1 MRKFVI
7 FELPFRGRDEFL
19 PLAGHPALD
28 VKWVKP
34 QQYRGGA
41 DVIILPGSGR
51 TMSDLVYLRQNGGDR
66 LIREHLARGGAVVG
80 ICGGYQMLGERL
92 YDPFL
97 KQGEDKELSGIG
109 LLPIRTTFGPEMM
122 QSKTKAR
129 LQLAWDGDAAG
140 DAAGDAVEGVEIR
153 SGYSEVIGSSR
164 ADETVSNASIYA
176 AFQPLN
182 LIVERV
188 FQEPAPERQ
197 SIDVGKGKLVD
208 WKPGQEKLDGLVSS
222 DRKIWGSYI
231 HLIFH
236 NPAFRR
242 AFFATM
248 P

>member
-1 MRKFVI
+1 MRKLVI

-19 PLAGHPALD
+19 PLAGDPTMD
-28 VKWVKP
+28 VRWVKP
-34 QQYRGGA
+34 QHYRGGA

-51 TMSDLVYLRQNGGDR
+51 TMSDLVYLRENGGDR
-66 LIREHLARGGAVVG
+66 LIREHLSQGGTVVG

-97 KQGEDKELSGIG
+97 KQGEHAELSGIG
-109 LLPIRTTFGPEMM
+109 LLPIQTTFGPRMM

-129 LQLAWDGDAAG
+129 LASGICKG
-140 DAAGDAVEGVEIR
+140 ETVEGVEIR
-153 SGYSEVIGSSR
+153 SGYSEVNPARPPRFSP
-164 ADETVSNASIYA
+164 D
-176 AFQPLN
+176 AFLPLHT
-182 LIVERV
+182 IDQRDY
-188 FQEPAPERQ
+188 QEPQPDSEAILVADG
-197 SIDVGKGKLVD
+197 SLVD

-222 DRKIWGSYI
+222 DRKVWGSYI

-242 AFFATM
+242 TFFATM